1 MSKKSAL
8 FLCLCGASLMIFCQP
23 SVLAKD
29 GSFVASAMGRNGDVN
44 VETVIKNGKIAG
56 IKILDWSETHPIADL
71 PKVQIPEEIIKNQS
85 VNVDNVS
92 GATLTSFAIKG
103 AVREALKQAG
113 LDVTAFSKK
122 VLPPKK
128 LTGTVEKTAQVVII
142 GAGGAGLSAAVAAAE
157 AGANVIVVEKSHYAG
172 GNTSVAGG
180 NFNAADL
187 VRSAKFEL
195 TAQRRKIVESILNE
209 KPKNRLQAHLI
220 AKVKDQLK
228 AFDAAKE
235 KKLFDSPEFHALQT
249 WKGGDYQGDLEL
261 VYNLTTKAPQ
271 MEKDLE
277 KMGFVWRKNSEQVMG
292 SLWPRANRSANYASG
307 VGFIETFLNEIQKKK
322 LPVTLLL
329 NTKAE
334 DLIVKNG
341 RVVGVKCLN
350 SNGQTYVI
358 NATKGVI
365 LASGGFGAN
374 VDMRVHYDTIW
385 DKKLGNNVNTTNV
398 PSIQGDGMN
407 MAERVGA
414 RLVQMGNIQLLPTTD
429 AYTGSSNSKV
439 NISTSVFVNKDGK
452 RFVNETG
459 RRDTISK
466 AALQQRDKQFFIIGT
481 SEASQIDKDGRNKY
495 GVKLEDLVK
504 QKKAFVGNTWD
515 ELAQKAGIN
524 AENLKKTVADWN
536 KFCNDPKDDPFGRPS
551 CDPEV
556 RLDGHAPYYATIM
569 SPSVH
574 HTMGGVRINK
584 NTQVLDKNGKIIRGL
599 YAAGEVTG
607 GIHGSNRVGGNAV
620 PDALVY
626 GRIAGQEAAK

>member
-1 MSKKSAL
+1 MFKKTSIY
-8 FLCLCGASLMIFCQP
+8 LCLFGLPLLAGTQSLT
-23 SVLAKD
+23 LAKD
-29 GSFVASAMGRNGDVN
+29 GTLVTSAMGRNGDVN
-44 VETVIKNGKIAG
+44 VEVTIKNNKIADV
-56 IKILDWSETHPIADL
+56 KVLDWSETHPIADL
-71 PKVQIPEEIIKNQS
+71 PKKVIPEEIVKNQS
-85 VNVDNVS
+85 VNVNNVS

-103 AVREALKQAG
+103 AVRAALKEAG
-113 LDVTAFSKK
+113 INVKDFSKQ
-122 VLPPKK
+122 VPAPKK
-128 LTGTVEKTAQVVII
+128 LLGTVEKSAQVVIV

-157 AGANVIVVEKSHYAG
+157 AGATVIVVEKSHYAG

-187 VRSAKFEL
+187 VRSSKFEL
-195 TAQRRKIVESILNE
+195 TPQRRKIVESILNE
-209 KPKNRLQAHLI
+209 KPKNELQAELI
-220 AKVKDQLK
+220 AKVKAQLK
-228 AFDAAKE
+228 AYDDAKGT
-235 KKLFDSPEFHALQT
+235 KLFDSPEFHALQT
-249 WKGGDYQGDLEL
+249 WKGGDYQGDLGL

-307 VGFIETFLNEIQKKK
+307 VGFIETFLNEIDKKK

-334 DLIVKNG
+334 DLLVKDG

-350 SNGQTYVI
+350 ANGQTYI
-358 NATKGVI
+358 IHASKGVI

-385 DKKLGNNVNTTNV
+385 DKKLGSNVNTTNV
-398 PSIQGDGMN
+398 PSIQGDGIK
-407 MAERVGA
+407 MAEKVGA
-414 RLVQMGNIQLLPTTD
+414 KLVQMGNIQLLPTTD

-466 AALQQRDKQFFIIGT
+466 AALHQRDKQFFIIGT
-481 SEASQIDKDGRNKY
+481 SEASQIDKNGRNKY

-524 AENLKKTVADWN
+524 AANLKKTVEEWN
-536 KFCNDPKDDPFGRPS
+536 KFCKDPKDDPFGRPS
-551 CDPEV
+551 CDQEV
-556 RLDGHAPYYATIM
+556 RLDGHPPYYATIM

-574 HTMGGVRINK
+574 HTMGGIAINK
-584 NTQVLDKNGKIIRGL
+584 NTQVLNKNGKVIPGL
-599 YAAGEVTG
+599 FAAGEVTG
-607 GIHGSNRVGGNAV
+607 GIHGANRVGGNAV

-626 GRIAGQEAAK
+626 GRVAGQEAAK

>member
-1 MSKKSAL
+1 
-8 FLCLCGASLMIFCQP
+8 
-23 SVLAKD
+23 
-29 GSFVASAMGRNGDVN
+29 
-44 VETVIKNGKIAG
+44 
-56 IKILDWSETHPIADL
+56 
-71 PKVQIPEEIIKNQS
+71 
-85 VNVDNVS
+85 
-92 GATLTSFAIKG
+92 
-103 AVREALKQAG
+103 
-113 LDVTAFSKK
+113 
-122 VLPPKK
+122 
-128 LTGTVEKTAQVVII
+128 
-142 GAGGAGLSAAVAAAE
+142 
-157 AGANVIVVEKSHYAG
+157 
-172 GNTSVAGG
+172 
-180 NFNAADL
+180 
-187 VRSAKFEL
+187 
-195 TAQRRKIVESILNE
+195 
-209 KPKNRLQAHLI
+209 
-220 AKVKDQLK
+220 
-228 AFDAAKE
+228 
-235 KKLFDSPEFHALQT
+235 
-249 WKGGDYQGDLEL
+249 
-261 VYNLTTKAPQ
+261 

-414 RLVQMGNIQLLPTTD
+414 QLVQMGNIQLLPTTD